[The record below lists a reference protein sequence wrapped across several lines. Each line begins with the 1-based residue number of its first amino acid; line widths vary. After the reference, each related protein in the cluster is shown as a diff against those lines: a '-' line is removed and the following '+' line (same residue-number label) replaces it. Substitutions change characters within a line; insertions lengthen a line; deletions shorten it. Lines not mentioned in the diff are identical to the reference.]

1 MNFASMLS
9 LPADMRPEFFQ
20 NCHESIRTAQSRMYH
35 RAKFRFMGRQG
46 VGSLAGLEA
55 RARGA
60 ILRVFTD
67 GWLGCQPA
75 PSTQRALP
83 RMQTSRR
90 AACFYCRHKGVE
102 GIGRSFTSAMFS
114 KCDASLY
121 STCPRLPSHCGP
133 RHGLSMATCAE
144 PPAQHEMW
152 ARSSSKWTAILKNV
166 AARRSRVSERQC
178 V

>member
-1 MNFASMLS
+1 MQHAAIVASAMNFASMLS

-20 NCHESIRTAQSRMYH
+20 NCHESNRTAQSRMYH

-102 GIGRSFTSAMFS
+102 GIAMRLCTVHVHACHLAADLGTGCQWRHALSLLHNMRCGR
-114 KCDASLY
+114 D
-121 STCPRLPSHCGP
+121 LPPS
-133 RHGLSMATCAE
+133 GL
-144 PPAQHEMW
+144 PF
-152 ARSSSKWTAILKNV
+152 
-166 AARRSRVSERQC
+166 
-178 V
+178 